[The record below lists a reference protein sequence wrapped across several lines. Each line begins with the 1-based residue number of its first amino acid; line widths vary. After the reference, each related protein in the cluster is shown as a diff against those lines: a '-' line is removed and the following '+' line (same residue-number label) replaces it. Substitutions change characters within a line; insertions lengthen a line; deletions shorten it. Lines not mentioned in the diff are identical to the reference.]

1 MPFLAIINGLTA
13 FLVLD
18 LKISLLGE
26 KVGVFKFI
34 NVIPLTALDLLRLSI
49 SYWID
54 CGRLCFLRNWSVSS
68 MFSNFQ
74 A

>member
-54 CGRLCFLRNWSVSS
+54 CGRLCFLRNWSF
-68 MFSNFQ
+68 FS
-74 A
+74 

>member
-34 NVIPLTALDLLRLSI
+34 NVIPLTALDLLSI

-54 CGRLCFLRNWSVSS
+54 CGRLCFLRNWSF
-68 MFSNFQ
+68 FS
-74 A
+74 

>member
-54 CGRLCFLRNWSVSS
+54 CGRLW
-68 MFSNFQ
+68 
-74 A
+74 